1 MLSEV
6 LQLLG
11 QPFPDQLMAI
21 QLVHRQRRE
30 IVDRIAPFARFDA
43 LPFEPVA
50 LGCVQPEVQAFDRF
64 GLEHSFG
71 LDLRMSPLQGHR
83 QPQAGPLGLTLQLHV
98 EVSARIQQPTVATDR
113 SRCRCG
119 LKIVGIQRIGR
130 WLELQLLHGLGS
142 QLLFQQAQP
151 LLDGWTRGKRV
162 AAAFIATVPA
172 DQQVLPR

>member
-1 MLSEV
+1 MVSE
-6 LQLLG
+6 LIQLFG

-50 LGCVQPEVQAFDRF
+50 LGCVQPKVQGFDRF
-64 GLEHSFG
+64 RLEHSLS
-71 LDLRMSPLQGHR
+71 LDLRLSPLQGHR
-83 QPQAGPLGLTLQLHV
+83 QPQAGSLGLTLQLHL
-98 EVSARIQQPTVATDR
+98 EVSARIQQATVATDR
-113 SRCRCG
+113 SRCGCG
-119 LKIVGIQRIGR
+119 LKIASIQRIGR
-130 WLELQLLHGLGS
+130 WLDLQLFHGLGS

-151 LLDGWTRGKRV
+151 LLDGWTRGKRI